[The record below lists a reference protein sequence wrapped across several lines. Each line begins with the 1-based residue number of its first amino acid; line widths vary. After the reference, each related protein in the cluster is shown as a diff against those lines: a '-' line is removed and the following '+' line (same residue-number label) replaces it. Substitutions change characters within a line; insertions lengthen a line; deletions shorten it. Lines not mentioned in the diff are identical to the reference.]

1 MEDDELNTVYF
12 NCDAQNPVTALKE
25 FLRER
30 LQPGVDS
37 QEEDYGEEEEV
48 EEEEK
53 KREEEEE
60 EEEEDYGEVGYYSVV
75 REEAERGLHTYYF
88 IK

>member
-12 NCDAQNPVTALKE
+12 NCDAQNPVTAFKE

-60 EEEEDYGEVGYYSVV
+60 EDYGEEDYGCLLYTSPSP
-75 REEAERGLHTYYF
+75 RD
-88 IK
+88 